1 MKKKYSSRAFC
12 LLSLSP
18 TMDWNLTHP
27 RGLQKCFTH
36 CIQTERI
43 LYSWCFNSTFLHIFG
58 WCLDYVWIFA
68 SLLCCSCF
76 PIHNRDVLAESR
88 CSKKN
93 SQVWQ
98 KQWSWCQIS
107 KQLASLDICEHT
119 VFHFNTSMELLIVTL
134 ALSTVFP
141 AVPVSTCLHRRT
153 QERHKLV
160 AFLSVPQTLVQVNPR
175 NKRSAPAFR
184 EKVNP
189 YHYIVYFVSITGSS
203 PTRGLFISCERE
215 QRQCYWDSW
224 IRTSDSRGKCQ
235 ELKTWK
241 ARYGWGWNWDYD
253 VYNIW

>member
-1 MKKKYSSRAFC
+1 MF
-12 LLSLSP
+12 
-18 TMDWNLTHP
+18 
-27 RGLQKCFTH
+27 Q
-36 CIQTERI
+36 
-43 LYSWCFNSTFLHIFG
+43 LHISPHIRMMSG
-58 WCLDYVWIFA
+58 LCLDLCFFIVLQ
-68 SLLCCSCF
+68 LLPYSQPGCVGRKSM
-76 PIHNRDVLAESR
+76 L
-88 CSKKN
+88 KKN

-98 KQWSWCQIS
+98 KRWSWCQIS

-224 IRTSDSRGKCQ
+224 IHTSDSRGKCK

-241 ARYGWGWNWDYD
+241 ARYGWGWNWDHD
-253 VYNIW
+253 VYDIW